1 MLIKASQYFE
11 ITSFSINF
19 TSVFINTCVDSQ
31 MNLHK
36 DNFLMS
42 FYKHL
47 ILLYNTSIM
56 PAFTEEE
63 KRILLQTPIELI
75 LSHFGKRTEH
85 SRGNMFYSPFRN
97 ECTPSFHIN
106 PNNNTWYDFGAGEGG
121 GIIDIVTRLAGCSRS
136 QAYDFLTSVR
146 KDFVALSQYSHQKEK
161 QTELT
166 DIVIQT
172 KKEELRKQLFFN
184 HLYANVRL

>member
-63 KRILLQTPIELI
+63 KRILLQTGKVFHRVSECFRMFQTFYIT
-75 LSHFGKRTEH
+75 SHFPTLRPTSLLSE
-85 SRGNMFYSPFRN
+85 F
-97 ECTPSFHIN
+97 T
-106 PNNNTWYDFGAGEGG
+106 FG
-121 GIIDIVTRLAGCSRS
+121 TN
-136 QAYDFLTSVR
+136 
-146 KDFVALSQYSHQKEK
+146 
-161 QTELT
+161 
-166 DIVIQT
+166 
-172 KKEELRKQLFFN
+172 KEELPKQLFFN